1 MRAGVILYNLKTK
14 QLLLIHRWKNGKEYF
29 VIPGGGVNLN
39 ETVLQAAQREIREEL
54 GWTLSEK
61 VLKPAF
67 SFQNTDKL
75 EVYFFTAISDRPA
88 PAIQGE
94 ELLRSN
100 HYNRYQPEWIMIDK
114 LDQLNL
120 QPVTLKNLL
129 LEFLIQEGL
138 KKEGNYSK
146 I

>member
-29 VIPGGGVNLN
+29 VIPGGGINLN

-67 SFQNTDKL
+67 PFQNTDKL
-75 EVYFFTAISDRPA
+75 EVYFFTAIS
-88 PAIQGE
+88 AIQGE
-94 ELLRSN
+94 ELLRSH

>member
-29 VIPGGGVNLN
+29 VIPGGGVNFN

-54 GWTLSEK
+54 GWALSEK
-61 VLKPAF
+61 KLKTAF

-75 EVYFFTAISDRPA
+75 EVYFFTEISDRPA

-94 ELLRSN
+94 ELFRSH
-100 HYNRYQPEWIMIDK
+100 HYNRYQPEWIMIDE

>member
-29 VIPGGGVNLN
+29 VVPGGGVNLH
-39 ETVLQAAQREIREEL
+39 ETALQAAQREIREEL
-54 GWTLSEK
+54 GWTLSDK

-75 EVYFFTAISDRPA
+75 EVYFFTEISDGPA

-94 ELLRSN
+94 ELLRSH
-100 HYNRYQPEWIMIDK
+100 HYNRYQ
-114 LDQLNL
+114 QLYL
-120 QPVTLKNLL
+120 RLVRLR
-129 LEFLIQEGL
+129 
-138 KKEGNYSK
+138 
-146 I
+146 

>member
-1 MRAGVILYNLKTK
+1 MRAGVILYNLKMK

-29 VIPGGGVNLN
+29 VVPGGRVNPN
-39 ETVLQAAQREIREEL
+39 ETALQAAHREIREEL
-54 GWTLSEK
+54 GLTLSDK

-67 SFQNTDKL
+67 SFSNTDKL
-75 EVYFFTAISDRPA
+75 EVYFFTEISDGPA

-94 ELLRSN
+94 ELLRSH
-100 HYNRYQPEWIMIDK
+100 HYNRYQPEWIMIDE

-120 QPVTLKNLL
+120 RPVTLKNLL
-129 LEFLIQEGL
+129 LKFLIQEGL
-138 KKEGNYSK
+138 KKEENYSK